1 MKKTPLK
8 QPKITG
14 GAKWDAGGAK
24 WFLGGAKWPN
34 LVKLRK
40 TIQNWV

>member
-1 MKKTPLK
+1 MKKNTKK

-24 WFLGGAKWPN
+24 WFLGGAKWDA
-34 LVKLRK
+34 
-40 TIQNWV
+40 